1 MPPSQG
7 SHFELFSSPAK
18 RTFVLSLLL
27 IAATLALYLP
37 VAQNDFVNFDD
48 DSYIITNPYVRAGL
62 TWNTVKWAFTRFEQG
77 NWDPLTWLSHAL
89 DCELFGLHAG
99 GHHLVSAL
107 LHALNVAL
115 LFWLLER
122 ATGFTWRSLAV
133 AALFAVHP
141 INVESVAWAA
151 ERKNVLSMF
160 FFLLAL
166 LAYEWYT
173 RQPQLRRYGLVF
185 FLYALALMSKPQVI
199 AFPFLVLLLDY
210 WPLRRVSAALPANP
224 LAAAALPATEGRS
237 TPVFSP
243 GRILIEKLPF
253 LALSLASAAV
263 TVLAQRAGSAL
274 RTAADYSLLNRVEN
288 ALISYVRYLDMAL
301 WPLKLAAFYP
311 HPTKLFP
318 VWQVAAA
325 MAFLLLATAF
335 AVSQRSQRPY
345 LAMGWLW
352 FLGAMFPMA
361 GVVQVGGHALA
372 DRFAYIPFIGLFVIA
387 VWAVAERPGLQ
398 HISAA
403 WVAIPALVVFFALAM
418 VTHRQI
424 GYWRD
429 SPALWQRAL
438 AVTENNFVAHDNLAI
453 YLAQRGREEEAVP
466 HLRAA
471 LAIKP
476 DDLLAT
482 LNLGAYEHAHG
493 DLPQAVEHYKFVALH
508 AVDPDLRSNAYGNL
522 GSAYRQMGLMA
533 DAKHCFEESLRLM
546 PNRPIA
552 IVGLGLVALHD
563 GDSAEAVRQFQRA
576 MAIQPTAVGYLLLA
590 RALEQAGRSAD
601 AEVARQV
608 AGELSPNLD
617 EAKKD
622 AEGLI
627 NAK

>member
-7 SHFELFSSPAK
+7 SNFELFSSPAK
-18 RTFVLSLLL
+18 RTFVLCLLL

-48 DSYIITNPYVRAGL
+48 DSYIINNPHVRAGL

-89 DCELFGLHAG
+89 DCQLFGLHAG

-122 ATGFTWRSLAV
+122 ATRLTWRSLAV
-133 AALFAVHP
+133 AALFGVHP

-151 ERKNVLSMF
+151 ERKNVLSML

-166 LAYEWYT
+166 VAYEWYA
-173 RQPQLRRYGLVF
+173 RRPQLRRYGLVF
-185 FLYALALMSKPQVI
+185 FLYALALMCKPQVI
-199 AFPFLVLLLDY
+199 TFPFLVLLLDY
-210 WPLRRVSAALPANP
+210 WPLRRIAAVSPA
-224 LAAAALPATEGRS
+224 
-237 TPVFSP
+237 VSP
-243 GRILIEKLPF
+243 GETALHPQFSVSRILIEKLPLLF
-253 LALSLASAAV
+253 LSLASAAV
-263 TVLAQRAGSAL
+263 TVLAQRAGHAL
-274 RTAADYSLLNRVEN
+274 RTAAEYSLLNRVEN
-288 ALISYVRYLDMAL
+288 ALISYLRYLDMAV

-311 HPTKLFP
+311 HPTKLFR
-318 VWQVAAA
+318 VWEVAAA
-325 MAFLLLATAF
+325 AAFLLLATAF
-335 AVSQRSQRPY
+335 MVWQRHQRPY
-345 LAMGWLW
+345 LIVGWLW
-352 FLGAMFPMA
+352 FLGAMLPMS

-372 DRFAYIPFIGLFVIA
+372 DRFAYIPFIGLFVMA
-387 VWAVAERPGLQ
+387 AWAVSERPGLQ
-398 HISAA
+398 HIPAA
-403 WVAIPALVVFFALAM
+403 WVAIPAMVVLFALGM
-418 VTHRQI
+418 VTHRQL

-429 SPALWQRAL
+429 SPALWERAL

-482 LNLGAYEHAHG
+482 LNLGTYEHGHG
-493 DLPQAVEHYKFVALH
+493 ELPQAIEHYKYVALH

-522 GSAYRQMGLMA
+522 GSAYRQVGLMA
-533 DAKHCFEESLRLM
+533 DAKHCYEESLRLI
-546 PNRPIA
+546 PNRPLA

-563 GDSAEAVRQFQRA
+563 GDSAEAVRQFTHA

-590 RALEQAGRSAD
+590 RALEQAGRPAD
-601 AEVARQV
+601 AQAARQ
-608 AGELSPNLD
+608 AAKQLSPNLD
-617 EAKKD
+617 EAEKD
-622 AEGLI
+622 ADGLLG
-627 NAK
+627 AK